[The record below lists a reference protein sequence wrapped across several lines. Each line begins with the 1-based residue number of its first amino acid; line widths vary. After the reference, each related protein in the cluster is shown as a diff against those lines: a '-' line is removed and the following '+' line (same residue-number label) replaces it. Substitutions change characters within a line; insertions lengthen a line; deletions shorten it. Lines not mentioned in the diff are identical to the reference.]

1 MLFEVRPGVCYWM
14 CKRGEIHSVMSQL
27 EKSLAPI
34 DEPEWYP
41 EFVLMSLT
49 GDEATK
55 LCKAGYNL
63 KADIEDDMKK
73 LKASPV
79 DTTRRAIAREQDEVR
94 GKLKVLDTDSCS
106 YLSDLGRRLALDTAE
121 EYEYDWP
128 ELYKAILLDRS
139 VTKEQKV
146 EIAKDMQGWL
156 DKILEPTLRD
166 LSALLAC

>member
-14 CKRGEIHSVMSQL
+14 CKEGEIHSVMSQL

-73 LKASPV
+73 LK
-79 DTTRRAIAREQDEVR
+79 
-94 GKLKVLDTDSCS
+94 VLDTDSCS

-128 ELYKAILLDRS
+128 ELHKAILLDRS
-139 VTKEQKV
+139 VTQEQKA
-146 EIAKDMQGWL
+146 EIAKDMQWWL
-156 DKILEPTLRD
+156 DKILEPTLRN
-166 LSALLAC
+166 LSSRLAC